1 VEHLFEPFISTKRG
15 GMGLGLAI
23 CRRIVEAHDGRLWS
37 EPNPTDGTIFRFSLA
52 VVPRRESDN
61 AR

>member
-37 EPNPTDGTIFRFSLA
+37 EPND
-52 VVPRRESDN
+52 
-61 AR
+61 